1 MAIQPLSIAATASLT
16 ANAST
21 IDDASLVLAQNTS
34 SAVKYINI
42 EEKATGTRKASVMI
56 PAASNLLIKKGA
68 EDEIF
73 ASAAAAGTSAA
84 TGVLF
89 TKVGYA
95 N

>member
-1 MAIQPLSIAATASLT
+1 MTIQPLSIAAAASLT

-21 IDDASLVLAQNTS
+21 ISGASLVLVQNTGS
-34 SAVKYINI
+34 SVQYVNV
-42 EEKATGTRKASVMI
+42 EEKATGTRKASIMI
-56 PAASNLLIKKGA
+56 PGASNLIVKKGA
-68 EDEIF
+68 SDEIF
-73 ASAAAAGTSAA
+73 ASNVAAGTGAA

>member
-56 PAASNLLIKKGA
+56 P
-68 EDEIF
+68 
-73 ASAAAAGTSAA
+73 
-84 TGVLF
+84 
-89 TKVGYA
+89 
-95 N
+95 